1 MTDEQIERAT
11 DAVEAERQKI
21 STEFAK
27 GTAENEKNKRGNND
41 RPYVSKARNAKARP
55 CWRCLYRSAATA
67 R

>member
-41 RPYVSKARNAKARP
+41 RPYAGRLAENIAAAVPSP
-55 CWRCLYRSAATA
+55 RSTC
-67 R
+67 RDE